1 MKAVV
6 ISQFGAPEVLKWSE
20 APTPEAGPGDLLV
33 RVRATAV
40 NRADCLQRMGRYPA
54 PADVPAMI
62 PGLEYAGI
70 VESVGRDV
78 SDFKVG
84 ERVFGLV
91 GGGAYAEYV
100 AVHHRTVSRIPADL
114 SFEEAAAIPE
124 AFITAYDAIVEQ
136 GALKAGDW
144 LLIHAVASGIGTAA
158 IQIADAIG
166 ARCIGTTRSENKLE
180 RLKSIGLIH
189 HVIPKDGKFAENV
202 REVAGEVQVILEMVG
217 GDYLAEDLKCLA
229 RKGRIVIIGLLG
241 GPTVEFNLAYLLSKN
256 ATVKGTTMR
265 SRPLE
270 EKIVAGRLLGHNL
283 APLFESKQL
292 KPIVD
297 CTFDISDAAQAHTIM
312 ESNTSLGKIILVVPS

>member
-6 ISQFGAPEVLKWSE
+6 ISEFGAPEVLKWRD
-20 APTPEAGPGDLLV
+20 AKTPAAGPGDLLV

-54 PADVPAMI
+54 PSDVPAMI
-62 PGLEYAGI
+62 PGLEYAGV
-70 VESVGRDV
+70 VESIGRDV

-100 AVHHRTVSRIPADL
+100 AVHHRTVARIPANL

-124 AFITAYDAIVEQ
+124 AFITAYDAIAEQ
-136 GALKAGDW
+136 GNLKSGDW
-144 LLIHAVASGIGTAA
+144 LLIHAVASGVGTAA
-158 IQIADAIG
+158 LQIADSIG

-180 RLKSIGLIH
+180 RLKELGLTH
-189 HVIPKDGKFAENV
+189 HLVPVDGKFADRV
-202 REVAGEVQVILEMVG
+202 RELAGEVHVILEMVG
-217 GDYLAEDLKCLA
+217 GNYLTEDLKCLA
-229 RKGRIVIIGLLG
+229 RKGRIVVIGLLG
-241 GPTVEFNLAYLLSKN
+241 GTTVEFNLANLLSKN
-256 ATVKGTTMR
+256 AIVRGSTMR

-270 EKIVAGRLLGHNL
+270 EKIVASRLLGHHM
-283 APLFESKQL
+283 APLFESK
-292 KPIVD
+292 KMNPIID
-297 CTFDISDAAQAHTIM
+297 CTFDISDAAQAHAIM